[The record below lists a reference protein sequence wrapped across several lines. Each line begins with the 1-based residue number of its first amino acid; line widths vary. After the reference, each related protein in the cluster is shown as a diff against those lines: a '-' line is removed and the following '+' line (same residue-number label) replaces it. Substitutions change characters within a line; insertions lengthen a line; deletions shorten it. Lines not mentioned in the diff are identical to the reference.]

1 MTYDLKIEGGTII
14 DGTGRA
20 GQRGDVGIKDG
31 RIVAVGDCEGS
42 ADEVLDAQGAIVIP
56 GFVDIHTHYDGQ
68 VSWDPELAPSS
79 LHGVTTCVMG
89 SCGVGFAPVH
99 ARDRQRII
107 ELMEGVEDIP
117 GSALAEGITWGWESF
132 GEYMDAIDRFPHAI
146 DFAVQVP
153 HDVLRVYVMG
163 ERAVAGQAATD
174 DDIARMRALV
184 REALQAGAAGF
195 STGRTDNHRTAQG
208 QPTPASEATVRELT
222 GIAGAF
228 EGLGHGVLQA
238 VSDFDLLVSDD
249 RFHDE
254 FDVIERMAAAAP
266 GHGTS
271 ISLMQRD
278 QSPQQWRW
286 IIERAERAQAAG
298 TTIRLQ
304 VAPRPIGVMLGLRA
318 TFHPFMGF
326 PSYKEISAL
335 PLAEQVA
342 ALRDPQ
348 RRARILSE
356 KTDKVAGDGSSLPP
370 LADILLAQIDMVA
383 KRLYRLGGKEG
394 ERPDYEPD
402 PRTCL
407 WAEAQATGRSILEV
421 LYDAMLE
428 DEGRALLYFP
438 LYNFTGL
445 DLEAVHT
452 MLTHP
457 LALPGLSDGG
467 AHVGTICDASFPTYL
482 LSHWGRDRPR
492 GRIPLERLVQFQ
504 TQDTA
509 RFIGLHDRGTIEV
522 GRRADLNVID
532 LPRLGLRTPQMQKD
546 LPAGGRRLMQRAD
559 GYRATL
565 VAGRVVAREGV
576 LTGERPGRLV
586 RVGRS

>member
-1 MTYDLKIEGGTII
+1 MRYDLAIKGGTII
-14 DGTGRA
+14 DGTGRP
-20 GQRGDVGIKDG
+20 GLRGDVAIKGG
-31 RIVAVGDCEGS
+31 RIVAVGELADAADAVLEAEG
-42 ADEVLDAQGAIVIP
+42 AVVTP
-56 GFVDIHTHYDGQ
+56 GFDGQ

-79 LHGVTTCVMG
+79 LHGVTTTVMG

-99 ARDRQRII
+99 ARDRDRII
-107 ELMEGVEDIP
+107 ALMEGVEDIP
-117 GSALAEGITWGWESF
+117 GSALAEGITWGWQTF
-132 GEYMDAIDRFPHAI
+132 PEYMDAIDAVPHAI

-174 DDIARMRALV
+174 DDIAQMRALV
-184 REALQAGAAGF
+184 REALVAGAVGF

-208 QPTPASEATVRELT
+208 QPTPASEATARELV
-222 GIAGAF
+222 GIAEGLV
-228 EGLGHGVLQA
+228 GLGHGVLQA

-254 FDVIERMAAAAP
+254 FDVIERMVEAAP
-266 GHGTS
+266 GHRAS

-278 QSPQQWRW
+278 QSPRQWQW
-286 IIERAERAQAAG
+286 IIERAERAHARG

-304 VAPRPIGVMLGLRA
+304 VAPRPIGVMLGLGA
-318 TFHPFMGF
+318 TFHPFMGY
-326 PSYKEISAL
+326 PSYKAISRL
-335 PLAEQVA
+335 PVAEQVA
-342 ALRDPQ
+342 RMRDPQ
-348 RRARILSE
+348 LRARILAE
-356 KTDKVAGDGSSLPP
+356 KTDKVAGDGSALPP
-370 LADILLAQIDMVA
+370 LADILLAQLDMVA
-383 KRLYRLGGKEG
+383 KRLYRLGD
-394 ERPDYEPD
+394 ERPEYEPD

-407 WAEAQATGRSILEV
+407 WAQAQASGRTTLEA

-445 DLEAVHT
+445 DLEVVHA

-457 LALPGLSDGG
+457 LSLPGLSDGG

-492 GRIPLERLVQFQ
+492 GRIPLERLVQMQ
-504 TQDTA
+504 THDTA
-509 RFIGLHDRGTIEV
+509 RHVGMLDRGTIEV
-522 GRRADLNVID
+522 GARADLNVID
-532 LPRLGLRTPQMQKD
+532 LAQLRLRPPHMVAD
-546 LPAGGRRLMQRAD
+546 LPAGGRRLMQRAE

-565 VAGRVVAREGV
+565 VSGQVVARDGE
-576 LTGERPGRLV
+576 LTGARPGRLV
-586 RVGRS
+586 RVGR